1 MCNQLLIS
9 SRNMAAESNWEKIWI
24 FQRRLT
30 TQGSVPPPWQRSNC
44 AGWQPDGSTKKS
56 AQRKFAKKK
65 SSYKSSGWQQDF

>member
-30 TQGSVPPPWQRSNC
+30 TQGSVPPLGSVLIVP
-44 AGWQPDGSTKKS
+44 AGSPMEVLKKVLNVNLL
-56 AQRKFAKKK
+56 KK